1 MFPHDYFA
9 AGAFA
14 PDYFPPVGSA
24 PVPPVIPPRFGHRPR
39 NQPVPIGWPVDLD
52 DEELMFWIM

>member
-14 PDYFPPVGSA
+14 PDYFPPVTSV
-24 PVPPVIPPRFGHRPR
+24 VPPV
-39 NQPVPIGWPVDLD
+39 PVHGFVPVSEPAPQDWLIEQD
-52 DEELMFWIM
+52 DEELMFWII

>member
-14 PDYFPPVGSA
+14 PDYFPPVDTTPVVP
-24 PVPPVIPPRFGHRPR
+24 PVPPIYGGRPR
-39 NQPVPIGWPVDLD
+39 NRPIPPGWPIDLD
-52 DEELMFWIM
+52 DEELMFWLL

>member
-14 PDYFPPVGSA
+14 PDYFPPVVNVA
-24 PVPPVIPPRFGHRPR
+24 PVVPVTGFVPVSE
-39 NQPVPIGWPVDLD
+39 PVPWDWLVEQD
-52 DEELMFWIM
+52 DEELMFWII